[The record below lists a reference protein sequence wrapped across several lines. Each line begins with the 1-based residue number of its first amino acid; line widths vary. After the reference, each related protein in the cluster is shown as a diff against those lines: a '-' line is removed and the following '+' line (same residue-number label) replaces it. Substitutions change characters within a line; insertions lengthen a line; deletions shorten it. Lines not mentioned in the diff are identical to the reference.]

1 MRMMPLKYLSLSL
14 CICLPLFVGCDDES
28 SPRWM
33 LQQPDKGD
41 DGAAGGGN
49 SGQGGESGTPH
60 KAGALGSK
68 TQGVQPVLVVLPDQ
82 AVWVVKRAMPVK
94 REILVWTERRH
105 RQASSA
111 VSSSNQSN

>member
-1 MRMMPLKYLSLSL
+1 MPLKYLSLSL

-28 SPRWM
+28 STEMDAPAAG
-33 LQQPDKGD
+33 QGGD
-41 DGAAGGGN
+41 GGAAGEGGIQVKVA
-49 SGQGGESGTPH
+49 SQGTPH

-94 REILVWTERRH
+94 PILVWAERRH